1 MDRQERR
8 SGERGNWTGPERR
21 SRFAAAAGG
30 QLLERS
36 DDPVGESPTGSLED
50 GTSEFTSDGGT
61 GTNIPNRYGGFET
74 RNDQGVSGE
83 DDRAGRGGDDTDRPT
98 GGTGGEGGFSTI
110 GGGIYQGEGDT
121 DDAPR
126 YGDWP
131 RHSTGATSGARG
143 HEGHDFPGE
152 NTWGEAQADEERRE
166 RGADRRIN
174 EDSEEG
180 AP

>member
-8 SGERGNWTGPERR
+8 SGERGDWTGPERR

-36 DDPVGESPTGSLED
+36 DDPVGYAPTGSLED
-50 GTSEFTSDGGT
+50 GITEFTSDGGA
-61 GTNIPNRYGGFET
+61 GANIPNRYGGFET

-83 DDRAGRGGDDTDRPT
+83 EDRAGRGGD
-98 GGTGGEGGFSTI
+98 
-110 GGGIYQGEGDT
+110 DT

-152 NTWGEAQADEERRE
+152 ATWGEAEEERKE
-166 RGADRRIN
+166 RGADRRTD
-174 EDSEEG
+174 EESEED
-180 AP
+180 AS